1 MTENKVSDLIH
12 FTKVGRWSSILNAS
26 ENGDIDIVKLLLS
39 TGANIHDKDNDNR
52 SCLYAATSQ

>member
-1 MTENKVSDLIH
+1 MDPAC
-12 FTKVGRWSSILNAS
+12 WSSILNAS

-52 SCLYAATSQ
+52 S